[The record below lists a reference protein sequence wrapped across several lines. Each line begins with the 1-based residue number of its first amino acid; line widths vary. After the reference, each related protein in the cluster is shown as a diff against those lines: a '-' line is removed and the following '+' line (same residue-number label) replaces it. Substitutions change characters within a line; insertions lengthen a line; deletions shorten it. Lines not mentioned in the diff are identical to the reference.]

1 MKLNLSI
8 QSYDVK
14 NLEAIRQSVASERD
28 SCRRLEQSAEIIRSN
43 IAGFER
49 EFSSVNMDRAKEIV
63 DKYIRVLSDAQAEIA
78 ELLGSADEFMAK
90 LRHVWRKW

>member
-1 MKLNLSI
+1 M
-8 QSYDVK
+8 
-14 NLEAIRQSVASERD
+14 
-28 SCRRLEQSAEIIRSN
+28 
-43 IAGFER
+43 
-49 EFSSVNMDRAKEIV
+49 NMDRAKEIV